1 MSRLNKALS
10 IILILGLLATI
21 TAIIYLVVT
30 SPAGERFTEFYIKGL
45 KGKAGGY
52 AGAIKAGEAASVIL
66 GIIYREHAEMN
77 YSVEVVIGVAKNS
90 EIRLISLNH
99 EEKWEQLVSFIPQ
112 KVNDKQKVEFL
123 LYENGQI
130 DPCFWLHL

>member
-1 MSRLNKALS
+1 MVSMSRLNKALS

-52 AGAIKAGEAASVIL
+52 AGAIKAGEAQVSSSSL
-66 GIIYREHAEMN
+66 GRR
-77 YSVEVVIGVAKNS
+77 K
-90 EIRLISLNH
+90 
-99 EEKWEQLVSFIPQ
+99 
-112 KVNDKQKVEFL
+112 
-123 LYENGQI
+123 
-130 DPCFWLHL
+130 LHWTDSSK